1 MKKNYYQFLIVRY
14 AWEEVKDFVVSN
26 DMRPNYSLG
35 EFDDAPGE
43 QEHSNRN
50 KVKHEHHG
58 KEEQSSKPAELGD
71 GKVKGTVEK
80 F

>member
-1 MKKNYYQFLIVRY
+1 
-14 AWEEVKDFVVSN
+14 
-26 DMRPNYSLG
+26 MRPNYSLG